1 MAKID
6 MNVHEIDQILEE
18 AAADNAA
25 AAEAPPPE
33 PAAEPPAAASATV
46 TESPGSE
53 VAPVE
58 QHPEPESKE
67 TTARR
72 RRKAKDDPSDTIIT
86 PAEIFQDKLL
96 PIISELAT
104 AISQA
109 NERSAALEFK
119 YSEVVKK
126 LESLVED
133 LKVR

>member
-25 AAEAPPPE
+25 AAEGPPPE
-33 PAAEPPAAASATV
+33 PAAEPPAAASAAV
-46 TESPGSE
+46 TESPVSE
-53 VAPVE
+53 AAPVE